1 MHRAIFILPA
11 LALFSFGTPAQ
22 AASFDCAK
30 ARAPDEMAICGNSG
44 LSELDTEMSALWF
57 SYSRVPMLMGGNGA
71 RRDEA
76 EAFLTARSAC
86 GADVACLRPLY
97 QARIRTLKDQIDQWM
112 TATGKAQN

>member
-1 MHRAIFILPA
+1 
-11 LALFSFGTPAQ
+11 
-22 AASFDCAK
+22 
-30 ARAPDEMAICGNSG
+30 
-44 LSELDTEMSALWF
+44 MSALWF